1 MAQMVIRNLDEELV
15 ADYRAA
21 AARNRRSMEAEVRE
35 MLRIMRPKSP
45 KRVEELLERL
55 AKIRAMTPAGV
66 KQTPSED
73 LVREDRDGYRW

>member
-1 MAQMVIRNLDEELV
+1 MVIRNLDEELV

-35 MLRIMRPKSP
+35 VLRIMRPKSP

-55 AKIRAMTPAGV
+55 AKIRAMTPEGV

>member
-1 MAQMVIRNLDEELV
+1 MVIRNLDEELV

-35 MLRIMRPKSP
+35 VLRIMRPKSP

-55 AKIRAMTPAGV
+55 ATIRAMTPEGV

>member
-1 MAQMVIRNLDEELV
+1 MVIRNLDEGLV

-35 MLRIMRPKSP
+35 VLRIMRPKSP

-55 AKIRAMTPAGV
+55 AKIRAMTPEGV